1 MKAVRFHEFGGPGV
15 LRYEDV
21 DQPVPGA
28 GQVRLRVAATT
39 FNGVDANIRGGNMQ
53 GPIPVDLPHT
63 PGIDVA
69 GTVDA
74 LGPDVDGFTVGDRV
88 IGFLPMT
95 GAGAAAEYVI
105 APAETL
111 TAAPTTVPLADA
123 AALPAVG
130 LTAWQA
136 LFEHAKLTAGQR
148 VLINGAGGAVGAYAV
163 QLASNAGAHVIAT
176 ASPRSSGRVK
186 DSGADQVIDH
196 TTADVTAEVTEPVD
210 VVLNLAPVDPA
221 QLGALV
227 TLIRDG
233 GTLVNTT
240 VWMPAPA
247 DDKRGVAG
255 INLFVR
261 SDAGQLGQL
270 VAEVDAGRLRIDIA
284 ARVPLADLPGLH
296 AEAAA
301 GALPSGKVTI
311 TVSA

>member
-1 MKAVRFHEFGGPGV
+1 MKAVRFHEFGGPDV

-28 GQVRLRVAATT
+28 GEVRLRVAATT
-39 FNGVDANIRGGNMQ
+39 FNGVDANIRGGGMQ

-74 LGPDVDGFTVGDRV
+74 LGPGADHLAVGDQV
-88 IGFLPMT
+88 IGFLPMA

-105 APAETL
+105 APADAL
-111 TAAPTTVPLADA
+111 TTAPTTVPLADA
-123 AALPAVG
+123 AALPLVG

-136 LFEHAKLTAGQR
+136 LFELAKLTAGQR
-148 VLINGAGGAVGAYAV
+148 VLINGAGGAVGGYAV
-163 QLASNAGAHVIAT
+163 QLATNAGAHVIAT
-176 ASPRSSGRVK
+176 AGPGSSRRVHA
-186 DSGADQVIDH
+186 SGADQVIDH
-196 TTADVTAEVTEPVD
+196 TTADVTTAVTEPVD

-227 TLIRDG
+227 GLIRDG

-247 DDKRGVAG
+247 DDKRGVRG
-255 INLFVR
+255 IDLFVR
-261 SDAGQLGQL
+261 SDAQQLAQL
-270 VAEVDAGRLRIDIA
+270 VTEVDAGRLRIDVA
-284 ARVPLADLPGLH
+284 ERVPLADLPALH
-296 AEAAA
+296 ARAAD
-301 GALPSGKVTI
+301 GALPSGKVI
-311 TVSA
+311 VTVAA

>member
-1 MKAVRFHEFGGPGV
+1 MKAVRFHEYGGPEV

-21 DQPVPGA
+21 EQPVPGA

-53 GPIPVDLPHT
+53 GPIPVELPHI

-74 LGPDVDGFTVGDRV
+74 LGEGVDGLAVGDRV
-88 IGFLPMT
+88 IGFLPMAGP
-95 GAGAAAEYVI
+95 GATAEYAI
-105 APAETL
+105 APAEAL
-111 TAAPTTVPLADA
+111 TAAPGTVPLADA

-136 LFEHAKLTAGQR
+136 LFEHAGLTAGQR
-148 VLINGAGGAVGAYAV
+148 VLINGAGGAVGGYAV
-163 QLASNAGAHVIAT
+163 QLAKNAGAHVVAT
-176 ASPRSSGRVK
+176 AGPRSSRRVQA
-186 DSGADQVIDH
+186 SGADQVIDH
-196 TTADVTAEVTEPVD
+196 TAADVTTEVTEPVD

-227 TLIRDG
+227 TLVRDG

-247 DDKRGVAG
+247 DEKRGVKG
-255 INLFVR
+255 VDLFVR
-261 SDAGQLGQL
+261 SDARQLAQL
-270 VAEVDAGRLRIDIA
+270 VTEVDAGRLHIDVA
-284 ARVPLADLPGLH
+284 ERVPVADLPALH
-296 AEAAA
+296 ARAAS
-301 GALPSGKVTI
+301 GALPGGKI
-311 TVSA
+311 TVTVAP